1 MDWRRKAAQRD
12 CCERHLSD
20 EHHGHLQ
27 IACRRVWLCEYVD
40 VYFHRF
46 LQRLGGGIQM
56 GTVLVVDDD
65 AELCRLLE
73 TFLGFRGI
81 HVLTAPNGRDALD
94 QLAVVQPSLILLDL
108 MMPVMD
114 GIQFRLHQQQDARL
128 RQIPVVCLSARHDA
142 PQIAERLGLTEFLRK
157 PFDLDAVVDTVRRHC
172 ATKPMV
178 TRGTA

>member
-1 MDWRRKAAQRD
+1 
-12 CCERHLSD
+12 
-20 EHHGHLQ
+20 
-27 IACRRVWLCEYVD
+27 
-40 VYFHRF
+40 
-46 LQRLGGGIQM
+46 M

-108 MMPVMD
+108 TMPVMD

-157 PFDLDAVVDTVRRHC
+157 PLDLDAVVDTVRRHC
-172 ATKPMV
+172 ATKAICD
-178 TRGTA
+178 TRDGMTRAGGARWAHTSSAGARSDANR